1 MLAVPEAG
9 NLPMPVVR
17 FEWWSG
23 IRQSPFSRLRISG
36 SWDNAGHYSDSWT
49 TSPMQAFVA
58 EDGCPAWFAEI
69 ELDRSEPQAEF
80 RWGVIGNGPAGPDSW
95 LIPTEIACGSNTAQ
109 YRILKHGQPGA
120 RYHFNISR
128 RFGANKIWPAGSPA
142 PAIRFTVSAP
152 RARAVNL
159 VIGEPV
165 SGYIGDDG
173 SGITQSFAM
182 RPGPS
187 GWQTDDGDPAFASFA
202 DWDRRL
208 YMFRIQRDDGSIRY
222 RTDLFSRGQIGSGHK
237 NPETPKPNET
247 PWNGTRQDVEG
258 SKSCSIVIDPERVTA
273 VLNEGVFPETQWLT
287 DTEFWA
293 GEHDPLRPVPQH
305 LRDLIIYELHVEGLG
320 CGRPTPGT
328 FADAI
333 VMLDDLCTL
342 GINAIEL
349 LPTAEAEGWSWGYG
363 TSHHFATE
371 YAGGGRDELKHFVRA
386 CHRRGIVVLMDVVYN
401 HWIADAERS
410 AWQYD
415 SVAPETNRFYWY
427 EGPASR
433 WPHPDDGY
441 VDNGSTNYAPKYR
454 DELVRRLF
462 ASSALMF
469 LTEFHIDGFRVDL
482 TQAFHR
488 DNVLHG
494 NGHRCDEANQYGAK
508 LLREWV
514 RTLRLAK
521 PSVMLVAEDHSGWPA
536 ILEPDYTG
544 GIGFDAIW
552 WAEWYHNLIGDSQ
565 EEPRN
570 ARLLH
575 VAGSGGSE
583 PLAMAHFGD
592 VLTQSADRVIYHG
605 SHDQA
610 GNASYM
616 VGAEKVF
623 SARTIEVAVNGRLDG
638 NRYWA
643 EARCRVVA
651 GLTLFAPGTPMF
663 FMGEEVGAREP
674 YRYDDWMQHREDFA
688 ALGAGSGAALKRF
701 YRDAIWLRRSRATL
715 RAVDVA
721 IVDAHDANR
730 VLAFRRW
737 HGAAQVLVVACLA
750 NTAFGQGYRLTSSAL
765 PDGEWREVLN
775 SDAAI
780 YGGAGMRNPGAVRC
794 QSGTLD
800 LRLPACGI
808 LVLEYLGPP

>member
-1 MLAVPEAG
+1 
-9 NLPMPVVR
+9 MPVVR
-17 FEWWSG
+17 FEWLSG
-23 IRQSPFSRLRISG
+23 IRQSVFSGLRIRG
-36 SWDNAGHYSDSWT
+36 SWDATGNYSDSWT

-58 EDGCPAWFAEI
+58 EDGCRAWFTEI
-69 ELDRSEPQAEF
+69 DLDRSDPDAEF
-80 RWGVIGNGPAGPDSW
+80 HWGVIGDGPAGPDSW
-95 LIPTEIACGSNTAQ
+95 LIPTEIASGSNTAQ
-109 YRILKHGQPGA
+109 YRILKPGQSVA

-128 RFGANKIWPAGSPA
+128 RFGANKIFLPDHPD

-152 RARAVNL
+152 RAQAVDL
-159 VIGEPV
+159 VVGEAV
-165 SGYIGDDG
+165 SGYIGEDG
-173 SGITQSFAM
+173 SGVTQSFAM
-182 RPGPS
+182 APGKN
-187 GWQTDDGDPAFASFA
+187 GWQTDDGDPAFAAFA
-202 DWDRRL
+202 DWDRKL
-208 YMFRIQRDDGSIRY
+208 YMFRIRRDDGSIRY

-237 NPETPKPNET
+237 DPEVPKPNEA

-258 SKSCSIVIDPERVTA
+258 SKSCSIVVDPEHVTA

-293 GEHDPLRPVPQH
+293 SEHDPLRPVPQQ
-305 LRDLIIYELHVEGLG
+305 LRDLVIYELHVEGLG

-333 VMLDDLCTL
+333 AMLDGLCTL

-386 CHRRGIVVLMDVVYN
+386 CHRHGIAVLMDVVYN
-401 HWIADAERS
+401 HWIGDAERCE
-410 AWQYD
+410 WLYD
-415 SVAPETNRFYWY
+415 SVAPKSNRYYWY

-433 WPHPDDGY
+433 WPDPADGY
-441 VDNGSTNYAPKYR
+441 VDNGSTGFAPNYR
-454 DELVRRLF
+454 DALVRRLF
-462 ASSALMF
+462 ASSALVF

-494 NGHRCDEANQYGAK
+494 NGDSCAEANRYGAK
-508 LLREWV
+508 MLREWV
-514 RTLRLAK
+514 RTLRLAR
-521 PSVMLVAEDHSGWPA
+521 PSVMLVAEDHSGWSA
-536 ILEPDYTG
+536 ITESNDTG

-552 WAEWYHNLIGDSQ
+552 WAEWYHHLIGDSQ
-565 EEPRN
+565 NNADN

-575 VAGSGGSE
+575 VAGAGGDQ
-583 PLAMAHFGD
+583 PLAMSRLGG
-592 VLTQSADRVIYHG
+592 VLMHTAGHVIYHE

-610 GNASYM
+610 GNATYE
-616 VGAEKVF
+616 VDGRQVA
-623 SARTIEVAVNGRLDG
+623 SARTIEVAANGHLDG
-638 NRYWA
+638 NRRWA

-651 GLTLFAPGTPMF
+651 GLTLFAAGTPMF

-674 YRYDDWMQHREDFA
+674 YRYDDWIEHREDFA
-688 ALGAGSGAALKRF
+688 ALGAGSGAALRWF

-715 RAVDVA
+715 RAVDTAV
-721 IVDAHDANR
+721 VHAHDANR

-737 HGAAQVLVVACLA
+737 HGAAQALVVASLA
-750 NTAFGQGYRLTSSAL
+750 NTAYDQGYRLTSPAL

-780 YGGAGMRNPGAVRC
+780 YGGAGLRNPGPISCRGGALEV
-794 QSGTLD
+794 
-800 LRLPACGI
+800 RLPACGI
-808 LVLEYLGPP
+808 IVLEHLGTA